1 MFKVDFDDYNDEAH
15 VYEDGKYFLT
25 VKYSL
30 LPLRLA
36 KRRIRALFD
45 VPEHTVC
52 KLDFDAPQAGA
63 CET

>member
-1 MFKVDFDDYNDEAH
+1 MFKVNFDDYNDEAH

-25 VKYSL
+25 VKYGL
-30 LPLRLA
+30 LPLKLA

-45 VPEHTVC
+45 IPEVC
-52 KLDFDAPQAGA
+52 RLDFDAPQAGA